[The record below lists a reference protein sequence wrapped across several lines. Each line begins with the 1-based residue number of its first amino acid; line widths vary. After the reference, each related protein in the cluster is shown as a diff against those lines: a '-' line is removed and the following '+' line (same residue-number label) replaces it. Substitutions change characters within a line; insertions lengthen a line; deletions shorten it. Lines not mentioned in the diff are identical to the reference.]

1 MPKADS
7 LMPKADSLMPKADS
21 LMPKADS
28 LMPKADSLMPSVA
41 FRLQIEYM
49 ANSCL
54 LHQMKLP
61 QQQLS

>member
-7 LMPKADSLMPKADS
+7 LMPKADSPMPKADS

-28 LMPKADSLMPSVA
+28 PMPKADSLMPSVGI
-41 FRLQIEYM
+41 RLYIDYM
-49 ANSCL
+49 AYSCL